1 MWTAR
6 AKEREKERE
15 LERERRKA
23 SIEVRLSRTA
33 PSQSPARIELLFG
46 ARPKGL
52 CTAALL
58 SLSCGCRAV

>member
-15 LERERRKA
+15 QERERRKA
-23 SIEVRLSRTA
+23 SIEVSLSRTA
-33 PSQSPARIELLFG
+33 PTQSPARVGLLFG
-46 ARPKGL
+46 ARPKSL

-58 SLSCGCRAV
+58 SLSCACPL